1 MIRRLRWKFVAI
13 IMTVVTILLTTI
25 CAFLFVTLRSSLR
38 ADSLSVLQR
47 VITQDG
53 EPVVVWD
60 RDGGIVSV
68 NPFREQEVSLPYFTV
83 AVNRKGQAAVLDSQF
98 YNLNDQEALLE
109 VVQEGLEAISDT
121 GVLEDYQLRYLR
133 KTTGSGWRIAF
144 TDMTQEISTTRNL
157 LRNLILIG
165 SMALVGF
172 FFISLLLA
180 RWATRPVE
188 RAWKQQRQ
196 FVADASHE
204 LKTPLTVVLSNI
216 DMLQGY
222 SEQPQDVRQRRWLGN
237 IRASSEQMKAL
248 VEEMLTLARSDA
260 GGHQILERRS
270 VNFSDLVADALLRFE
285 PAVFEAGKQ
294 LRDDVTEEL
303 YVTGDAGKL
312 KRLVDVLLDNARKY
326 TPKGGRI
333 WVTLVVDGR
342 NRILLTVRNEGTPIP
357 PKELER
363 IFERFYRADPARA
376 TEGFGLGLAIAQEI
390 AREHKGKLW
399 AESSPERGNSF
410 CFSLPRAKERGYK

>member
-260 GGHQILERRS
+260 GGHQILDRRP

>member
-260 GGHQILERRS
+260 GGHQILERRP

>member
-13 IMTVVTILLTTI
+13 IMAVVTLLLTTI

-47 VITQDG
+47 VIAQDG
-53 EPVVVWD
+53 EPVVMWD
-60 RDGGIVSV
+60 RDGGIISV

-83 AVNRKGQAAVLDSQF
+83 AVNRNGQAAVLDSQF

-109 VVQEGLEAISDT
+109 VVQKGLDAISDS
-121 GVLEDYQLRYLR
+121 GVLADYQLRYLR

-222 SEQPQDVRQRRWLGN
+222 GAQPQDIRQRRWLGN
-237 IRASSEQMKAL
+237 IRASSEQMKEL

-260 GGHQILERRS
+260 GGQQTLERRS

-285 PAVFEAGKQ
+285 PAVFEAGKHLQ
-294 LRDDVTEEL
+294 EDVTEEL

-326 TPKGGRI
+326 TPRGGRI
-333 WVTLVVDGR
+333 WVTLAVDGR

-357 PKELER
+357 PQDLER
-363 IFERFYRADPARA
+363 IFERFYRADLAR
-376 TEGFGLGLAIAQEI
+376 TSEGFGLGLAIAREI

-399 AESSPERGNSF
+399 AESYPEQGNSF
-410 CFSLPRAKERGYK
+410 CFSLPRGKERGYK

>member
-260 GGHQILERRS
+260 GGHQTLERQP